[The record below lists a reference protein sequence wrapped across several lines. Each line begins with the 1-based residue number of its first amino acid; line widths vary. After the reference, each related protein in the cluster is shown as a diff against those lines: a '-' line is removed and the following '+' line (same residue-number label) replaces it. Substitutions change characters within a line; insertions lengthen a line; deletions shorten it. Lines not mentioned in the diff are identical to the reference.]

1 MQYFIANT
9 DKDWY
14 DFLIEENVNELNFWQ
29 PSGHT
34 SSRAISYGLSFL
46 FKLKAPINN
55 IAGVGF
61 FICHSFLPISI
72 AWDFFGKSNGTNS
85 FSEFEKLIFRYRAKD
100 KYNLDPLIGCIT
112 LTDPV
117 FFKKSNWL
125 PLPSDWKKIL
135 LLVKLIILRRK

>member
-14 DFLIEENVNELNFWQ
+14 DFLVEENVNELNFWQ

-34 SSRAISYGLSFL
+34 SSRAISYGLPFL
-46 FKLKAPINN
+46 FKLKAPINK

-125 PLPSDWKKIL
+125 PLPSDWNKIL
-135 LLVKLIILRRK
+135 LLVKLIIL